1 MLACSMRVKPRE
13 RERRIDTR
21 IRQYDN
27 STIRQYVNTS
37 IRVAMLD
44 RVQTN
49 QIKSFEKS
57 FKK

>member
-13 RERRIDTR
+13 RERRSDTR

-37 IRVAMLD
+37 CHARSS
-44 RVQTN
+44 TN
-49 QIKSFEKS
+49 KPDQIF
-57 FKK
+57 